1 MPSRIAMVGVVGNV
15 LIHLGFE
22 RCYQHASGTLLHQR
36 IQIQLECILL
46 VLFRSNYAQHAA
58 YLSLDGLSA
67 VSGRQQPGGYAA
79 LLISAPIHNIRLYLK
94 YNHQQKCGKRPEG
107 RLVPQSSHWGG
118 QLCKARQGSPSV
130 GRGFGPLEFRN
141 LRPRGRHKFPV
152 GIGVSG
158 EPPAAVDRLG
168 E

>member
-1 MPSRIAMVGVVGNV
+1 MDTRGLDLERAGSRRYGPRLRHSIADHQRMPSRIAMLGVVGNV

-46 VLFRSNYAQHAA
+46 VLFRSNYAQPAA

-79 LLISAPIHNIRLYLK
+79 LRISAPIHNIRLYLTA
-94 YNHQQKCGKRPEG
+94 QARIRLLRDG
-107 RLVPQSSHWGG
+107 RLRRVPATAAA
-118 QLCKARQGSPSV
+118 L
-130 GRGFGPLEFRN
+130 
-141 LRPRGRHKFPV
+141 
-152 GIGVSG
+152 VSI
-158 EPPAAVDRLG
+158 RRS
-168 E
+168 